1 MNVILRGREG
11 SVVVAQS
18 CHEGK
23 FPTNTL
29 SLSLVFVRVFF
40 SIFLQRDS
48 CEGASSGSRTV
59 LDLNTKVF
67 S

>member
-18 CHEGK
+18 CHEGN
-23 FPTNTL
+23 FSTNTL

-40 SIFLQRDS
+40 LFFF
-48 CEGASSGSRTV
+48 SGTRAKV
-59 LDLNTKVF
+59 RVQDLEQF
-67 S
+67 WI